1 MGIKM
6 VSVSMLTQSGRRVL
20 LSSLLLSLG
29 ALGSACHGVPL
40 LAPSGS
46 TITLTALA
54 TALPLNGSTQ
64 IIAQVIEPAGTPP
77 QHGTQLT
84 FSTNLGLIQPPEA
97 ETDASG
103 RVAVTFNAGTQNG
116 IATIIAIS

>member
-1 MGIKM
+1 MGTKM
-6 VSVSMLTQSGRRVL
+6 LSVFMLTHSGRSFRFCA
-20 LSSLLLSLG
+20 LLLSLG
-29 ALGSACHGVPL
+29 ALTSACHGAPL

-54 TALPLNGSTQ
+54 TALPLGGSTQ

-84 FSTNLGLIQPPEA
+84 FSTNLGSIQPPEA
-97 ETDASG
+97 ERDASG